1 MHQIPPLQPG
11 NTVAIVAPARKIM
24 PEEISDAV
32 RMLREWGLQVQV
44 GESVGAAHRY
54 FAGDDALRLA
64 DLQRV
69 LDDPA
74 VKAVIC
80 ARGGYG
86 TTRILD
92 SLDFTSFRRH
102 PKWVVGFSDITALHC
117 HLHQM
122 GYESLH
128 GEMPLHFGMAR
139 YEEAVESLRHALFG
153 GQPSYRVLP
162 HPLNQLG
169 SASGQLIGGNLSI
182 IHTVIGTQ
190 SDPDTRGKILFLE
203 DIGEYL
209 YHLDRMLVHLHRAG
223 KLAPLAGL
231 VVGHMTD
238 IKENIYPFGVE
249 AYEIIRSHTASF
261 GYPVCFGF
269 PVGHEPANMALI
281 CGRKV
286 KLDVTE
292 EGSLLRFEDWEESLL
307 TGKDY

>member
-1 MHQIPPLQPG
+1 MHQIPPLRPG
-11 NTVAIVAPARKIM
+11 DTVAIVAPARKIM
-24 PEEISDAV
+24 PDEIANAV
-32 RMLREWGLQVQV
+32 RILQEWGLQVRV
-44 GESVGAAHRY
+44 GQSVGAGHRY
-54 FAGDDALRLA
+54 FAGDDALRLG
-64 DLQRV
+64 DLQAV

-74 VKAVIC
+74 IKAVIC

-92 SLDFTSFRRH
+92 QLDFTAFRQH

-139 YEEAVESLRHALFG
+139 YEEAVESLRQILFG
-153 GQPSYRVLP
+153 EQVSYRSLP
-162 HPLNQLG
+162 HPLNLPG
-169 SASGQLIGGNLSI
+169 TTKGQLIGGNLSI
-182 IHTVIGTQ
+182 IHTLIGTR
-190 SDPDTRGKILFLE
+190 SDPETQGKILFLE

-223 KLAPLAGL
+223 KLAHLAGL

-238 IKENIYPFGVE
+238 IKDNIYPFGVE
-249 AYEIIRSHTASF
+249 AYEIARSHTAGF

-269 PVGHEPANMALI
+269 PVGHEPANLALI
-281 CGRKV
+281 CGREV
-286 KLDVTE
+286 NLEVTE
-292 EGSLLRFEDWEESLL
+292 EGTFMEYEQ
-307 TGKDY
+307 TGTTTII